1 MNLVI
6 RRMTPGDLDAAK
18 RVILGVAARLFQ
30 PDGADAFVERWW
42 LRLTDVDDW
51 PRVYGPPRGTFLVAL
66 VDGRLVGTGAIRPID
81 DDTAELKRM
90 WLLEAYQG
98 RGIGYRLFTLLSEF
112 ARAAGYRQMW
122 LSTDNIAQSRAVRFY
137 ERLGFQPIPPYGDEE
152 DTIFMGRSLSPDEQA
167 SLTERRRAAGER
179 MSTTRINPPTLWD
192 SAPVGFS
199 QVVVAEGRRTVYC
212 AGQVAWD
219 TERQIGSDDLGE
231 QARLALLN
239 VERAL
244 AAAGGALRDVVSLRV
259 YIVGDHIRNATPL
272 RQALLAAFDDDAR
285 PAMTWIGVA
294 ALANP
299 DFIVEIE
306 AMAVLD

>member
-1 MNLVI
+1 MSLVI
-6 RRMTPGDLDAAK
+6 RRMEPGDLDAAK

-51 PRVYGPPRGTFLVAL
+51 PRVYGPPRGTFLIAL

-81 DDTAELKRM
+81 DETAELKRM
-90 WLLEAYQG
+90 WLLEEYQG

-112 ARAAGYRQMW
+112 ARAVGYRQMW
-122 LSTDNIAQSRAVRFY
+122 LSTDNIVQSRAVRFY

-152 DTIFMGRSLSPDEQA
+152 DTIFMGRSLDGRPIGRPS
-167 SLTERRRAAGER
+167 AAGES

-199 QVVVAEGRRTVYC
+199 QVVIAEGRRTVYC

-219 TERQIGSDDLGE
+219 TERQIGSEDLGE
-231 QARLALLN
+231 QARLALVN

-244 AAAGGALRDVVSLRV
+244 AAAGGTLRDVVSLRV
-259 YIVGDHIRNATPL
+259 YVVGDHIRQATPL

-299 DFIVEIE
+299 DFVVEIE
-306 AMAVLD
+306 AVAVLD

>member
-1 MNLVI
+1 MSLVI
-6 RRMTPGDLDAAK
+6 RRMDPGDLDAAK

-51 PRVYGPPRGTFLVAL
+51 PRVYGPPRGTFLIAL

-81 DDTAELKRM
+81 DETAELKRM
-90 WLLEAYQG
+90 WLLEEYQG
-98 RGIGYRLFTLLSEF
+98 RGIGLRLFTLLSEF

-122 LSTDNIAQSRAVRFY
+122 LSTDAIAQSRAVRFY
-137 ERLGFQPIPPYGDEE
+137 ERLGFRPIPPYGDEK
-152 DTIFMGRSLSPDEQA
+152 DTIFMGRSLDGRPIGRPS
-167 SLTERRRAAGER
+167 AAGES

-199 QVVVAEGRRTVYC
+199 QVVIAEGRRTVYC

-219 TERQIGSDDLGE
+219 TERQIGSEDLGE
-231 QARLALLN
+231 QARLALVN

-244 AAAGGALRDVVSLRV
+244 AAAGGTLRDVVSLRV
-259 YIVGDHIRNATPL
+259 YVVGDHIRQATPL

-299 DFIVEIE
+299 DFVVEIE
-306 AMAVLD
+306 AVAVLD

>member
-30 PDGADAFVERWW
+30 PDRADAFVERWW

-98 RGIGYRLFTLLSEF
+98 RGIGYRLFSLLSQF

-122 LSTDNIAQSRAVRFY
+122 LSTDNIVQSRAVRFY
-137 ERLGFQPIPPYGDEE
+137 ERLGFRPIPSYGDEE
-152 DTIFMGRSLSPDEQA
+152 DTIFMGRSLVVAEQA
-167 SLTERRRAAGER
+167 APAARRAAGER
-179 MSTTRINPPTLWD
+179 MSTIRINPPTLWD
-192 SAPVGFS
+192 SVPVGFS
-199 QVVVAEGRRTVYC
+199 QVVVAEGQRTVYC
-212 AGQVAWD
+212 SGQVAWD

-231 QARLALLN
+231 QARLALAN
-239 VERAL
+239 VERAV
-244 AAAGGALRDVVSLRV
+244 AAAGGTLRDVVSLRV
-259 YIVGDHIRNATPL
+259 YIVGDHIRQATPL
-272 RQALLAAFDDDAR
+272 RQALLAAFDDDTR

-299 DFIVEIE
+299 DFIIEIE
-306 AMAVLD
+306 AVAVLG

>member
-1 MNLVI
+1 VNLVI
-6 RRMTPGDLDAAK
+6 RRLEPGDLDAAK
-18 RVILGVAARLFQ
+18 RVILGVAARLFE
-30 PDGADAFVERWW
+30 PEGADGFIERWW

-66 VDGRLVGTGAIRPID
+66 DGGQVIGTGAIRPID
-81 DDTAELKRM
+81 DETAELKRM

-98 RGIGYRLFTLLSEF
+98 RGIGYRLYTLLADF
-112 ARAAGYRQMW
+112 ARAAGYRRIW
-122 LSTDNIAQSRAVRFY
+122 LSTDAIAQSRAVRFY
-137 ERLGFQPIPPYGDEE
+137 ERLGFRPIAPYSDNGD
-152 DTIFMGRSLSPDEQA
+152 TLFMGRSLAADDGEPPE
-167 SLTERRRAAGER
+167 ERPSAAGGR
-179 MSTTRINPPTLWD
+179 MSITRINPPTLWD

-199 QVVVAEGRRTVYC
+199 QVVVADGRRTVYC

-219 TERQIGSDDLGE
+219 TERQIGAADLGQ
-231 QARLALLN
+231 QARLALAN

-244 AAAGGALRDVVSLRV
+244 AAAGGTLRDVVSLRI
-259 YIVGDHIRNATPL
+259 YIAGDHIRQATPL
-272 RQALLAAFDDDAR
+272 RQALLAAFDDDSR

-306 AMAVLD
+306 ATAVLD

>member
-6 RRMTPGDLDAAK
+6 RRMEPGDLDAAK
-18 RVILGVAARLFQ
+18 RVILGVAARLFA
-30 PDGADAFVERWW
+30 PEEADGFVERWW

-66 VDGRLVGTGAIRPID
+66 DGGRVVGTGAVRPID
-81 DDTAELKRM
+81 DETAELKRM

-98 RGIGYRLFTLLSEF
+98 RGIGYRLFTLLVEF

-122 LSTDNIAQSRAVRFY
+122 LSTDNIVQSRAVRFY
-137 ERLGFQPIPPYGDEE
+137 ERLGFQPIDPYGDNG
-152 DTIFMGRSLSPDEQA
+152 DTLFMGRSLEPDDVA
-167 SLTERRRAAGER
+167 PERPRAAGEKMR
-179 MSTTRINPPTLWD
+179 STRINPPTLWD

-199 QVVVAEGRRTVYC
+199 QVVVAAGRRTVYC
-212 AGQVAWD
+212 SGQVAWD

-231 QARLALLN
+231 QARLALIN
-239 VERAL
+239 VERAVT
-244 AAAGGALRDVVSLRV
+244 AAGGTLRDVVSLRI
-259 YIVGDHIRNATPL
+259 YIVGDHIRHTAPL
-272 RQALLAAFDDDAR
+272 REALLAAFDDDAR

-306 AMAVLD
+306 ATAVLD

>member
-1 MNLVI
+1 LNLVI
-6 RRMTPGDLDAAK
+6 RRMEPGDLDAAK

-51 PRVYGPPRGTFLVAL
+51 PRVYGPPRGTFLIAL

-81 DDTAELKRM
+81 DETAELKRM
-90 WLLEAYQG
+90 WLLEEYQG

-112 ARAAGYRQMW
+112 ARAVGYRQMW
-122 LSTDNIAQSRAVRFY
+122 LSTDNIVQSRAVRFY

-152 DTIFMGRSLSPDEQA
+152 DTIFMGRSLDGRPIGRPS
-167 SLTERRRAAGER
+167 AAGES

-199 QVVVAEGRRTVYC
+199 QVVIAEGRRTVYC

-219 TERQIGSDDLGE
+219 TERQIGSEDLGE
-231 QARLALLN
+231 QARLALVN

-244 AAAGGALRDVVSLRV
+244 AAAGGTLRDVVSLRV
-259 YIVGDHIRNATPL
+259 YVVGDHIRQATPL

-299 DFIVEIE
+299 DFVVEIE
-306 AMAVLD
+306 AVAVLD

>member
-6 RRMTPGDLDAAK
+6 RRMEPGDLDAAK

-51 PRVYGPPRGTFLVAL
+51 PRVYGPPRGTFLIAL

-81 DDTAELKRM
+81 DETAELKRM
-90 WLLEAYQG
+90 WLLEEYQG

-112 ARAAGYRQMW
+112 ARAVGYRQMW
-122 LSTDNIAQSRAVRFY
+122 LSTDNIVQSRAVRFY

-152 DTIFMGRSLSPDEQA
+152 DTIFMGRSLDGRPIGRPS
-167 SLTERRRAAGER
+167 AAGES

-199 QVVVAEGRRTVYC
+199 QVVIAEGRRTVYC

-219 TERQIGSDDLGE
+219 TERQIGSEDLGE
-231 QARLALLN
+231 QARLALVN

-244 AAAGGALRDVVSLRV
+244 AAAGGTLRDVVSLRV
-259 YIVGDHIRNATPL
+259 YVVGDHIRQATPL

-299 DFIVEIE
+299 DFVVEIE
-306 AMAVLD
+306 AVAVLD

>member
-1 MNLVI
+1 MSLVI
-6 RRMTPGDLDAAK
+6 RRMDPGDLDAAK

-51 PRVYGPPRGTFLVAL
+51 PRVYGPPRGTFMIAL

-81 DDTAELKRM
+81 DETAELKRM
-90 WLLEAYQG
+90 WLLEEYQG
-98 RGIGYRLFTLLSEF
+98 RGIGLRLFTLLSEF

-122 LSTDNIAQSRAVRFY
+122 LSTDAIAQSRAVRFY
-137 ERLGFQPIPPYGDEE
+137 ERLGFRPIPPYGDEK
-152 DTIFMGRSLSPDEQA
+152 DTIFMGRSLDGRPIGRPS
-167 SLTERRRAAGER
+167 AAGES

-199 QVVVAEGRRTVYC
+199 QVVIAEGRRTVYC

-219 TERQIGSDDLGE
+219 TERQIGSEDLGE
-231 QARLALLN
+231 QARLALVN

-244 AAAGGALRDVVSLRV
+244 AAAGGTLRDVVSLRV
-259 YIVGDHIRNATPL
+259 YVVGDHIRQATPL

-299 DFIVEIE
+299 DFVVEIE
-306 AMAVLD
+306 AVAVLD